1 MKAVAR
7 IVLGIITAL
16 VLVIFYVP
24 LGHADY
30 TGRWGDGTYGFHLA
44 QGQTQDDHVDAVILG
59 SPAWRVGIRPGD
71 ELIGT
76 PFGAEWS
83 RAEFPRAG
91 DRGRFAFKH
100 GNTVIY
106 ASLVAIP
113 EKDFALWSRVN
124 GILAIIPATVFL
136 VIAFVLVF
144 ARPSVMTWCFYF
156 YAIGYF
162 STSPAFAYYASIL
175 PPPAYIVL
183 AFVLTTVFGNF
194 AVMPLLPFVIR
205 FPDDKLRGFRKS
217 LDTAV
222 WIAIVIAFAAYV
234 YEWFAIWSGR
244 GSPPTIAFLDTW
256 LPLATF
262 VAATFI
268 LIKKYK
274 YAAPEVRQ
282 RFGYFI
288 LGLVISFVAYATYFV
303 PGVPDAVK
311 QIVGY
316 AAVAMPISVA
326 YAVFRHRVL
335 DINFV
340 LNRTLTYGVLSIL
353 VIAFVSFLDW
363 SLSHVVSGRFTIG
376 VELLVTIGIGFL
388 LDRINKTVERVV
400 EGMFFR
406 GRRLAEQYLKRAASA
421 LPYATEESAVTDGLV
436 QVPAEALELAAAAL
450 YRRSGD
456 GSRFEGIATSNATMV
471 APPGFDRNHLLVRML
486 QSSERLEWLD
496 PLRTHLDSAN
506 AGVYVLAIPVTVR
519 HELVSFTLYGAHANG
534 SQLDPE
540 EVDLLDDL
548 AREAARA
555 YDHIEA
561 VRTRERYAS
570 LGSPSATLA

>member
-1 MKAVAR
+1 MKTVAR
-7 IVLGIITAL
+7 IALGLITAF
-16 VLVIFYVP
+16 VVVIFYVP

-30 TGRWGDGTYGFHLA
+30 TGRWGDGTYGFHLVQA
-44 QGQTQDDHVDAVILG
+44 QTQDEHVDSVIPG
-59 SPAWRVGIRPGD
+59 TPAWRAGIRPGD

-91 DRGRFAFKH
+91 DRGRFTFAH
-100 GNTVIY
+100 RGTVIH
-106 ASLVAIP
+106 ADMVAVP
-113 EKDFALWSRVN
+113 ETDFGAWDRAN
-124 GILAIIPATVFL
+124 GVLAIIPATVFL
-136 VIAFVLVF
+136 IVAFTLVF
-144 ARPSVMTWCFYF
+144 LRPSVMTWSFYA

-162 STSPAFAYYASIL
+162 STSPAYEYYASIL
-175 PPPAYIVL
+175 PAAPYIVL
-183 AFVLTTVFGNF
+183 TFFLTTVCGNF

-205 FPDDKLRGFRKS
+205 FPDDRLSGFRKS
-217 LDTAV
+217 LDNAV
-222 WIAIVIAFAAYV
+222 WLAIALAFAGYV

-274 YAAPEVRQ
+274 HASPAVRQ

-288 LGLVISFVAYATYFV
+288 FGLVISFVAYATYFV
-303 PGVPDAVK
+303 PGVPDAMK

-316 AAVAMPISVA
+316 AAVVMPICVA

-340 LNRTLTYGVLSIL
+340 LNRTLTYGLLSLL

-363 SLSHVVSGRFTIG
+363 SLGHVVSGRFTIG

-388 LDRINKTVERVV
+388 LDRINKTIERLV
-400 EGMFFR
+400 EGVFFR
-406 GRRLAEQYLKRAASA
+406 ARRLAEQYLKRAASA
-421 LPYATEESAVTDGLV
+421 LPYATEEAAVTDGLV
-436 QVPAEALELAAAAL
+436 QVPAEALQLAAAAL
-450 YRRSGD
+450 YRRSAD
-456 GSRFEGIATSNATMV
+456 GSRFEGIATSNATTV

-486 QSSERLEWLD
+486 RSSEQREWLD
-496 PLRTHLDSAN
+496 PLRSHLDVEN
-506 AGVYVLAIPVTVR
+506 ASVYVLAVPVTVR

-534 SQLDPE
+534 AQLDPE
-540 EVDLLDDL
+540 EVDLLDEL

-561 VRTRERYAS
+561 VRTREHYAA
-570 LGSPSATLA
+570 LGAPSATPA